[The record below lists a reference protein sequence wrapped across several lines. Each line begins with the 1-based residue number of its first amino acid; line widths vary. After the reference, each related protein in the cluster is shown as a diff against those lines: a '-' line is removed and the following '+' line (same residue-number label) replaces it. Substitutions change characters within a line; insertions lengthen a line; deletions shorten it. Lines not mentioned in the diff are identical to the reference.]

1 MGPIKGL
8 GFAMHRTAK
17 LEELKA
23 ETFGT
28 TASLKG
34 TTFIKI
40 DNDIKME
47 VKDEMKKETI
57 KRDDDDTASVVDG
70 VVEAR
75 LLDELDG
82 QSVAGGL
89 KRSRDRSD
97 GKKRSKSEK
106 KRAKKTKKAEKKV
119 KKAAKKEKKA

>member
-1 MGPIKGL
+1 MGDEKG
-8 GFAMHRTAK
+8 R
-17 LEELKA
+17 EEG
-23 ETFGT
+23 EEGSQEGEEGCEEST
-28 TASLKG
+28 
-34 TTFIKI
+34 
-40 DNDIKME
+40 NE
-47 VKDEMKKETI
+47 VKKETI

-119 KKAAKKEKKA
+119 KKAAKKEKKAAKKARKKE